1 MRLHTVWLTDFRNYE
16 QLEITLHEGFTAIL
30 GANGVGKTNLLE
42 SLGLLATLKSFRK
55 APTDSLVRKGCD
67 KAVIRATGERAGRE
81 VLIELELAKGK
92 TRAQVNRQP
101 LKRTRDLLGAL
112 RVTVFGPD
120 DLSLVKEGPA
130 VRREF
135 LDDLIVSLD
144 PTADGVLSD
153 LDRIVKQRNA
163 LLRQMGQA
171 ARGGGR
177 SSGGGSSADTAAA
190 AGLTLDV
197 WDSKLAAA
205 GEHLTIRRENLLAD
219 LMPMVTESYR
229 ELSDSEVDV
238 VATYVRSWDTDTMA
252 PAIANARD
260 TDVRRGSTSV
270 GPHRDDVGVAVDGF
284 DSRLECSQGEQRT
297 LALALRLAGHRLL
310 ADRLD
315 EPPLLLLDDVL
326 SELDPDR
333 ARALLA
339 SLPPGQTVITSAQ
352 GLPPDTVPDQVLEHR
367 GGALQPVSVDDVTA
381 DNSMDKSVD
390 DTTADITAL

>member
-16 QLEITLHEGFTAIL
+16 TLEISLDRGFTAIL
-30 GANGVGKTNLLE
+30 GANGVGKTNLVE
-42 SLGLLATLKSFRK
+42 SLALLATLKSFRR

-67 KAVIRATGERAGRE
+67 KAVIRATGERGGRE

-135 LDDLIVSLD
+135 LDDLILALD

-163 LLRQMGQA
+163 LLRQLSQA
-171 ARGGGR
+171 ARGR
-177 SSGGGSSADTAAA
+177 RSGGEPGADEA

-219 LMPMVTESYR
+219 LMPLVTASYR
-229 ELSDSEVDV
+229 ELSDSDVDV
-238 VATYVRSWDTDTMA
+238 VATYVRSWTTDTMA
-252 PAIANARD
+252 PAIAAARD
-260 TDVRRGSTSV
+260 DDVRRGSTSI
-270 GPHRDDVGVAVDGF
+270 GPHRDDVGLSIDGF
-284 DSRLECSQGEQRT
+284 DSRTECSQGEQRT
-297 LALALRLAGHRLL
+297 LALAMRLAGHRLL
-310 ADRLD
+310 AERLD

-367 GGALQPVSVDDVTA
+367 GGALHPVAQAEPVTEGDA
-381 DNSMDKSVD
+381 S
-390 DTTADITAL
+390 